1 MSAYKQFTNNDVISV
16 PFTVAKSFAFSGS
29 AITGSNVGID
39 FYAGLNINHLNYDY
53 VTEPTTGLVATQDKR
68 GVYNSARVLYYPNN
82 IPYYGDL
89 TTGSYNLFNPNYN
102 PNWEQY
108 LLQFT
113 GSISAS
119 FGRFYDY
126 ISTTLYNPKFFPT
139 ATQSLSDS
147 GSITVVS
154 IPTNLYGNYI
164 TPRSFKLGFYSG
176 GITGNT
182 YYITDDG
189 EGNLF
194 LTSGSQ
200 IDKVG
205 NIFYSHGIAVITTGS
220 TTVDCNK
227 WGEYI
232 ASPDWYGGTSGLNYT
247 SIGFSSSLTL
257 YENKYNCTI
266 LENEFGF
273 SQNPSLASGSTN
285 TLYSFATGSYF
296 SPYITSIGLYNDD
309 KDLIAIAKLGQPL
322 QCSSTTD
329 TTIMINFDMV

>member
-1 MSAYKQFTNNDVISV
+1 MNAYKQFTNSDVISV
-16 PFTVAKSFAFSGS
+16 PFTVAKSFTFSGD

-39 FYAGLNINHLNYDY
+39 FYAGLNLNHLDYNYT
-53 VTEPTTGLVATQDKR
+53 TEPTTGLVAIQDKR
-68 GVYNSARVLYYPNN
+68 GVYNNARILYYPNN
-82 IPYYGDL
+82 IPYYGNL

-126 ISTTLYNPKFFPT
+126 PSTTLYNPKYFPT

-154 IPTNLYGNYI
+154 IPTNLYGNYVI
-164 TPRSFKLGFYSG
+164 PRSFRLGFYSG
-176 GITGNT
+176 GVTGNA
-182 YYITDDG
+182 YFVTDDG
-189 EGNLF
+189 EGNLI

-200 IDKVG
+200 TSKVG

-220 TTVDCNK
+220 FSIDCNQ
-227 WGEYI
+227 WAEYI
-232 ASPDWYGGTSGLNYT
+232 PSPDWFFGISGLDYT
-247 SIGFSSSLTL
+247 SISFSSSITL

-285 TLYSFATGSYF
+285 TIYNFATGSYF
-296 SPYITSIGLYNDD
+296 SPYITSIGLYNDN
-309 KDLIAIAKLGQPL
+309 KDLIAIAKLGQPI

>member
-29 AITGSNVGID
+29 TITGSNVGID

-164 TPRSFKLGFYSG
+164 TPRSFKLGFIEN
-176 GITGNT
+176 ITGNT
-182 YYITDDG
+182 YFITDNG

-200 IDKVG
+200 TDKVG

-220 TTVDCNK
+220 STIECNK
-227 WGEYI
+227 WAEYI
-232 ASPDWYGGTSGLNYT
+232 SSPTWYSGNPGISYT
-247 SIGFSSSLTL
+247 SISFSSSVTL

-266 LENEFGF
+266 IENEFGF

-285 TLYSFATGSYF
+285 TIYDFATGSYF